1 MLRRRIGRVA
11 LALIAGLAAGWTLP
25 GCSAA
30 PSSGRANAGA
40 SNEVLVT
47 AVDAGSVI
55 ELKVGQLLLVELP
68 ESPSSGRVWQLVRRP
83 DQLVLMPDGN
93 KFDQTEA
100 QKARE
105 DLVGTQ
111 VLRFEAV
118 GEGETILSLA
128 LVRPGTGLSTADE
141 RWMGQIRVR

>member
-1 MLRRRIGRVA
+1 MAFAVV
-11 LALIAGLAAGWTLP
+11 LAAGSQLQ
-25 GCSAA
+25 GCSST
-30 PSSGRANAGA
+30 SSGGRATSTSA
-40 SNEVLVT
+40 NEVLVT
-47 AVDAGSVI
+47 GADTGEVI

-93 KFDQTEA
+93 KFDQSEA

>member
-1 MLRRRIGRVA
+1 MT
-11 LALIAGLAAGWTLP
+11 AG
-25 GCSAA
+25 
-30 PSSGRANAGA
+30 
-40 SNEVLVT
+40 
-47 AVDAGSVI
+47 DAGTVV
-55 ELKVGQLLLVELP
+55 ELKVGQILLVELP

-111 VLRFEAV
+111 ILRFEAV
-118 GEGETILSLA
+118 GDGDTILSLA

-141 RWMGQIRVR
+141 RWMGQVRVR